1 MIKDI
6 TLGQYFPG
14 DSLLHRIDPRMK
26 ILISVL
32 YITMIFTATTFLA
45 LLAVTVITFLL
56 PFLGKIPMKTVM
68 KSIKPLRWVILIMM
82 VLFVLNGAGPCYTG
96 AETCSHVWVDYKLG
110 FLHIVISLEGV
121 IKAICVSIRIVILVV
136 SVSVILSYTTSPI
149 ALADA
154 IEQLLAPL
162 KVLHVPV
169 HDFAMM
175 LTIAMRF
182 IPILVEEA
190 DKIMSAQAARG
201 ADFQSGSLIRRAKA
215 LIPVFIPLFVSSIRH
230 ADNLAT
236 AMECRCYHGGKGRT
250 RMNRLRYA
258 PRDFA
263 AYLLMALLMAGIAVL
278 VLEVGVPYVGILGF
292 AYV

>member
-1 MIKDI
+1 MIRDI
-6 TLGQYFPG
+6 TLGQFFPG
-14 DSLLHRIDPRMK
+14 NSLLHRIDPRMK
-26 ILISVL
+26 LLLSILF
-32 YITMIFTATTFLA
+32 ITMIFTAKTLVS
-45 LLAVTVITFLL
+45 LLFVTLLTFLL
-56 PFLGKIPMKTVM
+56 PFLGKIPMKTVL
-68 KSIKPLRWVILIMM
+68 KAIKPLRWIILIMM
-82 VLFVLNGAGPCYTG
+82 ILFVLNGSGEGY
-96 AETCSHVWVDYKLG
+96 HIFVDYRLG
-110 FLHIVISLEGV
+110 FLHIVISLEGI
-121 IKAICVSIRIVILVV
+121 IKAICVSVRIVILVV

-154 IEQLLAPL
+154 IEQLLSPL
-162 KVLHVPV
+162 KALHVPI

-175 LTIAMRF
+175 ITIAMRF

-201 ADFQSGSLIRRAKA
+201 ADFQTGSLVRRAKA

-250 RMNRLRYA
+250 RMNRLRYS
-258 PRDFA
+258 PLDYA
-263 AYLLMALLMAGIAVL
+263 AYLVMALLLAATALL
-278 VLEVGVPYVGILGF
+278 VLEVGGFAGF